1 MSNIRAFLA
10 TSKFR
15 RWLNDSGG
23 ISVYDIA
30 IYRILFGVIVLL
42 QYTKYSINAG
52 IPSEMYHTLPGML
65 QLFHSFP
72 PLWVLI
78 LFQIIYIFSATSI
91 LFGYLTPVVS
101 VLFGVNMI
109 IANGF
114 TFALGKL
121 DHGIIIAIVPII
133 MAFSGWGNAY
143 SIDSRKLLN
152 KKINS
157 YSSINFSP
165 WVIRWMALTIS
176 LWLFTADFAKATS
189 GWLNPKNTA
198 TEGYFFQYY
207 LGGLSSGKIPDL
219 FSHITFYPFWK
230 FFDYSTVLVEGLPLL
245 LFFFGWRYWKL
256 APSFLI
262 FFHIGIN
269 YTLSIFYAPAFVAYA
284 AFVPWNRILSRV
296 NKIFISFSRFKLW
309 VVPIFMIFWWF
320 ISDFVKKIV
329 NPWIPD
335 ILMLTGIILAIGYI
349 YNFLRSEI
357 FRRKMYKNK
366 PKIKPIL

>member
-1 MSNIRAFLA
+1 MSNIKLFLA

-15 RWLNDSGG
+15 RWLNDPGG
-23 ISVYDIA
+23 IGIYDIA
-30 IYRILFGVIVLL
+30 IYRILFGIIILL
-42 QYTKYSINAG
+42 QYSKYSVNAG
-52 IPSEMYHTLPGML
+52 IPSEMYHSFPGML
-65 QLFHSFP
+65 ELFHSFP
-72 PLWVLI
+72 PFWVLV
-78 LFQIIYIFSATSI
+78 LFQVIYLFTATSI
-91 LFGYLTPVVS
+91 LFGFLTPMVS
-101 VLFGVNMI
+101 VLFGINMI

-121 DHGIIIAIVPII
+121 DHGIIIAIVPMI

-143 SIDSRKLLN
+143 SIDSRNFLN
-152 KKINS
+152 KRVNLHKT
-157 YSSINFSP
+157 FHP
-165 WVIRWMALTIS
+165 WVIRWLALTIS

-207 LGGLSSGKIPDL
+207 LGGLTSGKIPDM

-269 YTLSIFYAPAFVAYA
+269 YTLSIFYEPAFVAYA
-284 AFVPWNRILSRV
+284 AFVPWSRVLSKV
-296 NKIFISFSRFKLW
+296 NKIFMSFSRVKVW

-320 ISDFVKKIV
+320 FFAFVKKIV
-329 NPWIPD
+329 NPLMPE
-335 ILMLTGIILAIGYI
+335 ILMLSGVILAIGYI
-349 YNFLRSEI
+349 YNFLRGEI
-357 FRRKMYKNK
+357 LKRKM
-366 PKIKPIL
+366 LS